1 MLFLRL
7 NEVPLE
13 KLTVFRVFPLS
24 SAILVLVLLVSIPAL
39 AAQTTQKPLL
49 WYVLII
55 LAILLLFGV
64 NDLRKALKPTAWLAA
79 LGNGKLY
86 LKWRSYQ
93 NAHWG
98 MDEVQAVEIALREI
112 HQVSRISGWSDSKTD
127 SRRLNF
133 IELKLSKGTDTKELA
148 NHLAYRP
155 ANKSIWGCYPV
166 TLHDNHK
173 LLIEW
178 RAHPGGK
185 HFLRLLNS
193 HGIPTVSSDT
203 RPQATDLIAL
213 IREIREADPTVSLA
227 EAKVKA
233 EQMIRESKPRSE
245 R

>member
-39 AAQTTQKPLL
+39 ATRTTQKPLL
-49 WYVLII
+49 WYVLTI

-98 MDEVQAVEIALREI
+98 MDDVQVVAIPLHEIR
-112 HQVSRISGWSDSKTD
+112 QVSRITG
-127 SRRLNF
+127 
-133 IELKLSKGTDTKELA
+133 
-148 NHLAYRP
+148 
-155 ANKSIWGCYPV
+155 
-166 TLHDNHK
+166 
-173 LLIEW
+173 
-178 RAHPGGK
+178 
-185 HFLRLLNS
+185 
-193 HGIPTVSSDT
+193 
-203 RPQATDLIAL
+203 
-213 IREIREADPTVSLA
+213 
-227 EAKVKA
+227 
-233 EQMIRESKPRSE
+233 
-245 R
+245 

>member
-1 MLFLRL
+1 MVFLRL

-24 SAILVLVLLVSIPAL
+24 SAILVLVLLIAIPAL
-39 AAQTTQKPLL
+39 ATKTSQKPLL
-49 WYVLII
+49 WYVLTI

-98 MDEVQAVEIALREI
+98 MDDLQVVEIPLHEI
-112 HQVSRISGWSDSKTD
+112 RQVSRITGWSDSKTD

-133 IELKLSKGTDTKELA
+133 IELNLSKATDTKELA
-148 NHLAYRP
+148 DHLAYRP
-155 ANKSIWGCYPV
+155 AKKSIWGCFPV
-166 TLHDNHK
+166 TIHGSHK

-178 RAHPGGK
+178 RAYPGAK

-213 IREIREADPTVSLA
+213 IREIREADPTLSLV
-227 EAKVKA
+227 EAKVQA
-233 EQMIRESKPRSE
+233 EQMIREAKPGPE